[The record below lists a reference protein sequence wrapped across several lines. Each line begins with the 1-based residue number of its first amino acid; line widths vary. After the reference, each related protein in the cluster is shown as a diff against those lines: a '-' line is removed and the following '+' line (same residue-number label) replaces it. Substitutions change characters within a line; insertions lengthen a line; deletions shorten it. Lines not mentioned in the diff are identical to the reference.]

1 MGAPPLSVFTE
12 QYPHIMNKI
21 INAVVVINTENN
33 LTVPATSLWDTGA
46 TGTCISYELAQKL
59 HLTPIGFQC
68 IQTPSGSAQVKQY
81 KVHIVLNQELVV
93 QDVTVFDSEIGQ
105 QGLDVLIGMD
115 IISLGDFAISNY
127 KGTTQ
132 FSFRIPSQ
140 EHVDY
145 RGSGL
150 YIEDIATTS
159 ENNIEQED
167 KNTKED
173 TN

>member
-1 MGAPPLSVFTE
+1 MNEQPLSVFTE
-12 QYPHIMNKI
+12 KYPCKMKKI
-21 INAVVVINTENN
+21 LNSVVMINTENN
-33 LTVPATSLWDTGA
+33 LTIPAKSLWDTGA
-46 TGTCISYELAQKL
+46 TGTCISYDLAQKL
-59 HLTPIGFQC
+59 HLTPIGFQN

-127 KGTTQ
+127 NGITQ

-145 RGSGL
+145 KG
-150 YIEDIATTS
+150 
-159 ENNIEQED
+159 
-167 KNTKED
+167 
-173 TN
+173 